1 MRIFGFAKP
10 TKVDH
15 FVTKE
20 ALDRQSSKRLQK
32 FLEEIEMAIF
42 SANREI
48 VHKAI
53 PDISR
58 ETVMK
63 FAVRVAEAR
72 ARYAKLG
79 LDLSEAP
86 HMPSPDDVAKLKA
99 AREVYEELL
108 HAFETTHRIIERGYA
123 DFRVR

>member
-1 MRIFGFAKP
+1 MRIFGFTKP
-10 TKVDH
+10 GKVDH
-15 FVTKE
+15 FVSKE
-20 ALDRQSSKRLQK
+20 ALDRQASKRLQK

-42 SANREI
+42 TANRE
-48 VHKAI
+48 VMHKTI

-58 ETVMK
+58 EAVMK

-86 HMPSPDDVAKLKA
+86 HLPTPDDVARLKS
-99 AREVYEELL
+99 AREAYEELL